1 MGGCPV
7 GSAAWAGERST
18 LTARQNTRLGATMPQ
33 PFSLCNS
40 RRASWLVSPRSGI
53 IGPWLLHQSQSRLV
67 GTFRPAA
74 GGRMQPSRQRYREEA
89 TMATDG
95 DRDA

>member
-1 MGGCPV
+1 MRTQMGGCPV
-7 GSAAWAGERST
+7 GSATWAGERFA

-40 RRASWLVSPRSGI
+40 RPRTLLVSPSSGI

-74 GGRMQPSRQRYREEA
+74 GGRMQPFRQRRREEP
-89 TMATDG
+89 
-95 DRDA
+95 RDA